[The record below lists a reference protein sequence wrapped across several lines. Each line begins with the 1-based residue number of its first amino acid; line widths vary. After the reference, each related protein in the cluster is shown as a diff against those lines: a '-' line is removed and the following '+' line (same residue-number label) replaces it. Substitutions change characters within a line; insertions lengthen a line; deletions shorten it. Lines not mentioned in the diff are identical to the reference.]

1 MAAVCGPDGAGAA
14 EQAAE
19 GGLLYGSRNVHSPG
33 VYVLQPWI
41 VGLLLNREQ
50 PEGKKWLTGQ
60 VLRVL
65 SGSSTPGQGEVQQ
78 DAVLHVS
85 DGSHYIRVVVTAEA
99 LQAEENAHM
108 QLMLSSLICRL
119 IALQKYTLCFREE
132 AKLEDCEF
140 YLTAQRFVVLPMER
154 QRMDSSNVN
163 QEPSVLQK
171 IKELWMRNLSMG
183 TTPSSEPSLSQLLEV
198 IAQDQLEVLK
208 ENAEEC
214 LDLQVPKETPS
225 TEAGKLPVTRWE
237 AELQKEPCEDI
248 FIVPANILVIPA
260 EEVVVDCD
268 ASQAVTCGASPEKS
282 SYETAVPGDDSVTP
296 QARSVAGLGVGSSI
310 LGPAVQP
317 SHFLLV
323 VVTAAESTAL
333 SEDSEASLDNP
344 WNRLPPVSLT
354 LSSSGEKSHLC
365 SSPRAQE
372 AQQEVAADSNTP
384 DLLEPCSN
392 DSPQGLLQD
401 DSVQTSSPP
410 MLASYCNISPVKA
423 DTAQATSTAEA
434 PCTAQA
440 PLGLEDS
447 HANVSPVAVVVPVLP
462 SSHVASH
469 AERAPH
475 QEQADSSGTAFPLY
489 TQKHH
494 VGVARNRREE
504 SLRKTKRAV
513 GAKRKLLG
521 GGGQAVPHERQ
532 SLSGLKVHRKPS
544 QHPSPG
550 TGREAGRKL
559 EFESPQR
566 AKKSRREHSPQREE
580 ESLEE
585 ELEEEEEELEEELD
599 EEEEEEEQA
608 SPGSSP
614 RYHLERHEAL
624 QPYVNEN
631 PPRFSYE
638 PPSPE
643 LCKQVQSIRLSKA
656 MMMWASWVVTERDT
670 EL

>member
-33 VYVLQPWI
+33 VYALQPWI

-60 VLRVL
+60 VLRMVL
-65 SGSSTPGQGEVQQ
+65 LCSFSSA
-78 DAVLHVS
+78 D
-85 DGSHYIRVVVTAEA
+85 
-99 LQAEENAHM
+99 M

-140 YLTAQRFVVLPMER
+140 YLTAQRFIVLPMER

-163 QEPSVLQK
+163 QEPAVLQK

-237 AELQKEPCEDI
+237 AELQKEPREDI

-260 EEVVVDCD
+260 EEAVVDCD

-296 QARSVAGLGVGSSI
+296 QAKS
-310 LGPAVQP
+310 
-317 SHFLLV
+317 
-323 VVTAAESTAL
+323 AESTAL

-354 LSSSGEKSHLC
+354 LSSSEEKSHLC

-401 DSVQTSSPP
+401 DSVQTSSPS

-423 DTAQATSTAEA
+423 DMAQATSTAEA
-434 PCTAQA
+434 HCTAQA

-447 HANVSPVAVVVPVLP
+447 HANVSPVTVVVPVLP

-469 AERAPH
+469 AERARH

-521 GGGQAVPHERQ
+521 GGGQAVPHEQGSAVR
-532 SLSGLKVHRKPS
+532 SVKN
-544 QHPSPG
+544 
-550 TGREAGRKL
+550 
-559 EFESPQR
+559 
-566 AKKSRREHSPQREE
+566 
-580 ESLEE
+580 LEE
-585 ELEEEEEELEEELD
+585 ELKEEEEELEEELD
-599 EEEEEEEQA
+599 EEEEEEEEQA

-643 LCKQVQSIRLSKA
+643 LCKQVQSI
-656 MMMWASWVVTERDT
+656 
-670 EL
+670 

>member
-19 GGLLYGSRNVHSPG
+19 GGLLYGSRSLPSPG

-41 VGLLLNREQ
+41 VSLLLNREQ

-65 SGSSTPGQGEVQQ
+65 SGSSAPGQGEVQQ

-171 IKELWMRNLSMG
+171 IKELWMRNLSTG

-214 LDLQVPKETPS
+214 LDLQVPKEAPS

-237 AELQKEPCEDI
+237 AELQKEPREDI

-260 EEVVVDCD
+260 EEAVVDCD

-282 SYETAVPGDDSVTP
+282 SYEMAVPGDDSVTP
-296 QARSVAGLGVGSSI
+296 QARSV
-310 LGPAVQP
+310 
-317 SHFLLV
+317 
-323 VVTAAESTAL
+323 ESTAL

-384 DLLEPCSN
+384 DLLEPCSH

-401 DSVQTSSPP
+401 DSVQTSSPS
-410 MLASYCNISPVKA
+410 LLTSYCNISPVKA

-434 PCTAQA
+434 PCAAQA
-440 PLGLEDS
+440 PTGPEDS

-494 VGVARNRREE
+494 VADARNRREK
-504 SLRKTKRAV
+504 SPRKTKRAV

-521 GGGQAVPHERQ
+521 GGGQAVPHTCR
-532 SLSGLKVHRKPS
+532 SLSGLQHRKPS

-550 TGREAGRKL
+550 TGREVGRKL
-559 EFESPQR
+559 EFVSPQR
-566 AKKSRREHSPQREE
+566 AKKSRRESSPQCEE

-585 ELEEEEEELEEELD
+585 ELDKEELE

-614 RYHLERHEAL
+614 RYHLERHKAL

-656 MMMWASWVVTERDT
+656 MMMWASWIVTERDA

>member
-1 MAAVCGPDGAGAA
+1 MAAACSPGGAGAA
-14 EQAAE
+14 ERAAE
-19 GGLLYGSRNVHSPG
+19 GGLLYGGRNLSSPG

-41 VGLLLNREQ
+41 VGLLVNHEQ
-50 PEGKKWLTGQ
+50 AEGKKWLTGQ

-65 SGSSTPGQGEVQQ
+65 SGSSAPGQGEAQQ
-78 DAVLHVS
+78 DAVLQVS
-85 DGSHYIRVVVTAEA
+85 DGSHYIRVVITAEA

-119 IALQKYTLCFREE
+119 ITLQKYTLCFREE

-225 TEAGKLPVTRWE
+225 KEADRLPVTRWE
-237 AELQKEPCEDI
+237 AELQKEPDEDI

-260 EEVVVDCD
+260 EDAVVDCN
-268 ASQAVTCGASPEKS
+268 ASQAVTCGASPEKTG
-282 SYETAVPGDDSVTP
+282 YEMTVPGDQSVVP
-296 QARSVAGLGVGSSI
+296 RARS
-310 LGPAVQP
+310 
-317 SHFLLV
+317 
-323 VVTAAESTAL
+323 AESTAL

-344 WNRLPPVSLT
+344 WNRLPPMSLT
-354 LSSSGEKSHLC
+354 LSSSEEKSHLC

-384 DLLEPCSN
+384 DLLEPCSH
-392 DSPQGLLQD
+392 DSPQALLQD
-401 DSVQTSSPP
+401 DSVQTSSPSL
-410 MLASYCNISPVKA
+410 LASYCSISPVNA
-423 DTAQATSTAEA
+423 DMTQATSTAEA
-434 PCTAQA
+434 ACSAPCAA
-440 PLGLEDS
+440 RVPLGPEDS
-447 HANVSPVAVVVPVLP
+447 QANVSSVSPVFPVLP
-462 SSHVASH
+462 SSHLASH

-489 TQKHH
+489 MHKHH
-494 VGVARNRREE
+494 LGDARDRGGE
-504 SLRKTKRAV
+504 SPRKTGRAV
-513 GAKRKLLG
+513 GAKRKLVV
-521 GGGQAVPHERQ
+521 GGGQAVPHPCQ
-532 SLSGLKVHRKPS
+532 SHGGPQHRKPP
-544 QHPSPG
+544 QRPSKG
-550 TGREAGRKL
+550 KGREVGRNLK
-559 EFESPQR
+559 FMSPQR
-566 AKKSRREHSPQREE
+566 AKKSRREIGPQCEE
-580 ESLEE
+580 ESV
-585 ELEEEEEELEEELD
+585 EEELD
-599 EEEEEEEQA
+599 EEEGLEPDEEEPELDEEEEKELDEEEKEEEEQA
-608 SPGSSP
+608 SSLRSP
-614 RYHLERHEAL
+614 SYRLERHREL

-631 PPRFSYE
+631 PPRYKYE

-643 LCKQVQSIRLSKA
+643 LCKQIQSIRLSKA
-656 MMMWASWVVTERDT
+656 MMMWASWIVTERDT
-670 EL
+670 EC